1 MERRESD
8 CMKMKVKDARQVY
21 AIVRKLG
28 SQAISSELR
37 RKMIHN
43 TVETKKA
50 QKMMDELVKDLKE
63 NMTDAEKDAMEV
75 IGGYEAR
82 GERVPTDKM
91 GDLDLVRGFN
101 KILKKEMSELDEK
114 EIEVDYTAIST
125 EERDKLCENNTLT
138 FDELAV
144 LEELK

>member
-1 MERRESD
+1 
-8 CMKMKVKDARQVY
+8 MKMKVKDARQAY

-28 SQAISSELR
+28 SQSISSELR
-37 RKMIHN
+37 NKMIHN

-50 QKMMDELVKDLKE
+50 QKMMDELVKDLQE
-63 NMTDAEKDAMEV
+63 NMTEAEKAAMEV

-82 GERVPTDKM
+82 GERVPEDKM
-91 GDLDLVRGFN
+91 GELDLVRGFN
-101 KILKKEMSELDEK
+101 KILKKEMGGLDEK
-114 EIEVDYTAIST
+114 EIEVDYTPITT